1 MKLNEIKGVGRG
13 YEVLD
18 LVRRA
23 GSTKQKSDLMMTLA
37 QVARSHRLEFLLQAY
52 LEKQQPFEALDMCN
66 DMQRF
71 FAEKGGVA
79 RAHRV

>member
-1 MKLNEIKGVGRG
+1 ME
-13 YEVLD
+13 

-37 QVARSHRLEFLLQAY
+37 QVALESRLRRCLRPI

-71 FAEKGGVA
+71 FAEKGS
-79 RAHRV
+79 